1 MVIAGEAEDENQAN
15 ELLKNWMKDPENREF
30 VAKHNY
36 QNKWEAGNDENG
48 NPAILAYFKN
58 APEPMND
65 ISNSQKVYMGG
76 PRADYMR
83 STAFTTGPPP
93 GTFIPE
99 GQNPMWQSYH
109 AQERERSRERELSAN
124 AEHYRRMR
132 HEHQNFMMN
141 QEMDRRGSPV
151 RSRSPVR
158 HVLVTS
164 PPPQMLPP
172 PDHTRYAP
180 AFSHYEQH
188 REQRE

>member
-1 MVIAGEAEDENQAN
+1 MADVTN
-15 ELLKNWMKDPENREF
+15 
-30 VAKHNY
+30 
-36 QNKWEAGNDENG
+36 
-48 NPAILAYFKN
+48 
-58 APEPMND
+58 
-65 ISNSQKVYMGG
+65 NSAVYMGG
-76 PRADYMR
+76 PRGNYMR

-93 GTFIPE
+93 GSYVPE
-99 GQNPMWQSYH
+99 GHMWQSYH

-141 QEMDRRGSPV
+141 QEMDRRAGSPI

-158 HVLVTS
+158 QVMVAS
-164 PPPQMLPP
+164 PPPMMAPP
-172 PDHTRYAP
+172 PHHQYAP